1 MGTENT
7 RCKYCGSQHTI
18 RYGSFRGIQRYWCKD
33 CQRKFADNKALPN
46 MKTPSK
52 QIEDTMSMY
61 YGGMPL
67 DSIQRHLYQEYN
79 NYLSESGIYNWIIR
93 FSKEATNRARSFKPT
108 VGDTWVAD
116 ETVIKV
122 GRKNIWFWDIIDVK
136 SRYLL
141 ASHLSTGRTTTDAK
155 ALVQQASEV
164 AGKVPKVIVTDY
176 LQAYI
181 DAIEQAFGADTTH
194 IKDRPFAL
202 KNLNNIIE
210 RYHGTM
216 KDRINVMRGFRN
228 MRTARI
234 LTNGWLVHY
243 NFFKEHEAL
252 GNVPPA
258 QKMGVEVPFKNWAEV
273 VRETVVPYRPTKIA
287 PTIVV
292 IRTKPQTPDITQR
305 QTHRKRSS
313 HRVSLS
319 GISSIRR

>member
-1 MGTENT
+1 MNDI
-7 RCKYCGSQHTI
+7 RCKYCQSSNVI
-18 RYGSFRGIQRYWCKD
+18 KYGSFRGIQRYWCKD
-33 CQRKFADNKALPN
+33 CKRKFAGNKAIPK
-46 MKTPSK
+46 MKTPAR
-52 QIEDTMSMY
+52 QIADAMSMY
-61 YGGMPL
+61 FGGMPL
-67 DSIQRHLYQEYN
+67 DSVQRHLYQEYN
-79 NYLSESGIYNWIIR
+79 NYLSESGIYKWVIR
-93 FSKEATNRARSFKPT
+93 FSKEATNRARSFKPA
-108 VGDTWVAD
+108 VGDIWVAD
-116 ETVIKV
+116 ETSIKV
-122 GRKNIWFWDIIDVK
+122 GRKNVWFWDIIDVK

-258 QKMGVEVPFKNWAEV
+258 QKMGIEVPFKNWAEV
-273 VRETVVPYRPTKIA
+273 VSETVVPHKPTRI
-287 PTIVV
+287 ISS
-292 IRTKPQTPDITQR
+292 KPIEIITYSPEVTQKR
-305 QTHRKRSS
+305 LLKRKRSVKS
-313 HRVSLS
+313 RTTSPTLS
-319 GISSIRR
+319 GIRR